1 MWPISG
7 DLLEQGQCDCAALG
21 VLTLVATAFIKFTFT
36 YLIFIPRNR

>member
-1 MWPISG
+1 MWLISRV
-7 DLLEQGQCDCAALG
+7 LLEQDQSGGFTSG